1 MAGVSGP
8 MLRDHRGGF
17 RFLGGLGV
25 GELAGSLVVGL
36 VLYLLGTMVSAI
48 TTEPVRLG
56 IVVALGILLAAADI
70 AGKTPQARRQV
81 PQLLLKSGLP
91 PAVLGVTYG
100 FDLGLLVTTRKAGSL
115 GWFALAAVS
124 LLRPTFAPVLAIVMA
139 ASTVLVIT
147 AWTLA
152 AEQNPEDRRL
162 HNAWWTGHRIW
173 LRAIRALSATAIL
186 AATVIVV
193 AGFQPSWIH

>member
-1 MAGVSGP
+1 

-17 RFLGGLGV
+17 RFLGGLGA

-36 VLYLLGTMVSAI
+36 VLYLLGTMIAAI

-56 IVVALGILLAAADI
+56 LVAVLGILLAAADV

-81 PQLLLKSGLP
+81 PQRLLKSGLP

-100 FDLGLLVTTRKAGSL
+100 FDLGLMVTTRKAGSL
-115 GWFALAAVS
+115 GWFALAAVT

-139 ASTVLVIT
+139 LTTVLLIT
-147 AWTLA
+147 AWTLS
-152 AEQNPEDRRL
+152 AERNPEDRRL
-162 HNAWWTGHRIW
+162 HNAWWTGHRNW
-173 LRAIRALSATAIL
+173 LRAIRALSAAAIL
-186 AATVIVV
+186 VVTVIVA
-193 AGFQPSWIH
+193 AGIQPSWTH